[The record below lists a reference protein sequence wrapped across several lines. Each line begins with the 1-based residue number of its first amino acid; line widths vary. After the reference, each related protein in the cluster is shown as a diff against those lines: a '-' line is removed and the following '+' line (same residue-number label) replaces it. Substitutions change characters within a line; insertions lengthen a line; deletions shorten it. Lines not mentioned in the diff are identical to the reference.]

1 MTGESPRNLQASSS
15 GGHIIEA
22 VKKKADDENG
32 PLKAL
37 LRFPHC
43 SVARMR
49 LYTEKTGLE

>member
-1 MTGESPRNLQASSS
+1 MTGESPRNLHASSP
-15 GGHIIEA
+15 GGHIMEA
-22 VKKKADDENG
+22 VKKKADGENG